1 MSDPKQAAVNGVT
14 AVIDAFK
21 ANGIVLELTPEQ
33 VDLAGE
39 TIIALVAL
47 ASRSAVKKAAA
58 AGAAAAAQ
66 VETVEQAN
74 AVLEAAAA
82 AVEPK

>member
-1 MSDPKQAAVNGVT
+1 MSDPKQAAVTGIT

-21 ANGIVLELTPEQ
+21 ARGIQLELTPDQLE
-33 VDLAGE
+33 LAGE
-39 TIIALVAL
+39 TVVALVAL
-47 ASRSAVKKAAA
+47 ASRSAVKAAAA
-58 AGAAAAAQ
+58 AGVAAAAK